1 MINSKS
7 NTRNLNMKLKHLIS
21 LVLLIALIG
30 TAAPAGAETFNAST
44 YGNYTDFYVN
54 STSALTDY
62 QVSIILDN
70 RTGLSTTTLFY
81 TNGTTRSTWE
91 DVAWTDTSNTTLGFW
106 KENRTD
112 TTTNTT
118 WWIKVPSIANDNTTK
133 IRLFYGNASETTSY
147 ADGDAT
153 FPLFDDFPGTSLNTS
168 KWDTTIGTNT
178 ISNSVLNL
186 TGFAASSYDLSKTTF
201 GTGYATTHRS
211 NRSNWGS
218 PDGSFLTGFRSSPPI
233 INFSIF
239 YAGWPVGG
247 VLNGVNGNNT
257 GTYPSVT
264 FAYPS
269 ANVFHILTVI
279 RNGTTSIIYS
289 IDGISPKSTT
299 TYITSSSIPVI
310 IGIDGSAP
318 GSTIF
323 TDWVFVRK
331 YNSPEPFLT
340 LAPPSA
346 PVASFTLNR
355 NPTRIP
361 NSITATDTSTNTP
374 TSWEWSWGDGTA
386 NSTTQNPSH
395 QYLKRGKW
403 DIVLTATNAG
413 GSGTTG
419 ATSVKVVGYEN
430 YY

>member
-30 TAAPAGAETFNAST
+30 TAAPAGQEYENW
-44 YGNYTDFYVN
+44 TDFNVN

-70 RTGLSTTTLFY
+70 RTGTSSTTLFY
-81 TNGTTRSTWE
+81 TNGTTLSDWM
-91 DVAWTDTSNTTLGFW
+91 DIKWTDTSNTTLGFW

-218 PDGSFLTGFRSSPPI
+218 PAGSFLTGFRSSPPI
-233 INFSIF
+233 NNFSIF
-239 YAGWPVGG
+239 YAGWPVGS
-247 VLNGVNGNNT
+247 VLNGVNGKNT

-264 FAYPS
+264 FTYPS

-340 LAPPSA
+340 LNSA

>member
-1 MINSKS
+1 
-7 NTRNLNMKLKHLIS
+7 MKLKHLIS

-30 TAAPAGAETFNAST
+30 TVSATTQE
-44 YGNYTDFYVN
+44 YGNWTNFVVN
-54 STSALTDY
+54 STSAQTNY
-62 QVSIILDN
+62 QVKMILDN
-70 RTGLSTTTLFY
+70 RTGSSATTLFY
-81 TNGTTRSTWE
+81 TNGTTRSDWM
-91 DVAWTDTSNTTLGFW
+91 DIKWTDTSNTTLGFW

-133 IRLFYGNASETTSY
+133 IRLFYGNASKTTSY

-153 FPLFDDFPGTSLNTS
+153 FPLFDDFPGTTLNTS
-168 KWDTTIGTNT
+168 KWTTPAGTGTITVANSIMRIDAYKEFGSKLNFSQNYAYRSFSNYSRTVGSEGDIGSTGSGEYGVFYFSSSTNTLRSYTKAAGNSEVQTIGTT
-178 ISNSVLNL
+178 YHGTYRVFEVVRESTTSVKFYIDNEL
-186 TGFAASSYDLSKTTF
+186 KTTH
-201 GTGYATTHRS
+201 TTRVPTVNMS
-211 NRSNWGS
+211 TY
-218 PDGSFLTGFRSSPPI
+218 FI
-233 INFSIF
+233 
-239 YAGWPVGG
+239 AG
-247 VLNGVNGNNT
+247 NT
-257 GTYPSVT
+257 GD
-264 FAYPS
+264 
-269 ANVFHILTVI
+269 IL
-279 RNGTTSIIYS
+279 
-289 IDGISPKSTT
+289 
-299 TYITSSSIPVI
+299 SS
-310 IGIDGSAP
+310 
-318 GSTIF
+318 
-323 TDWVFVRK
+323 DWAVVRK
-331 YNSPEPFLT
+331 YSSPEPFLT
-340 LAPPSA
+340 VNVTSGGGTPSA
-346 PVASFTLNR
+346 PVASFTVNR

>member
-1 MINSKS
+1 VQHEYQDISMINSKS

-91 DVAWTDTSNTTLGFW
+91 DVAWTDTSNAILGFW

-118 WWIKVPSIANDNTTK
+118 WWIKVPSIANNNTTK
-133 IRLFYGNASETTSY
+133 IRLFYGNASKTTSY

-153 FPLFDDFPGTSLNTS
+153 FPLFDDFPGTTLNTS
-168 KWDTTIGTNT
+168 KWTTPAGTGTITVANSIMRIDAYKEFGSKLNFSQNYAYRSFSNYSRTVGSEGNIGSTGSGEYGIFYFSSSTNTLRSYTKAAGNSEVQTIGTT
-178 ISNSVLNL
+178 YHGTYRVFEVVRESTTSVKFYIDNEL
-186 TGFAASSYDLSKTTF
+186 KTTHTTRVPTVNMSTYF
-201 GTGYATTHRS
+201 IAYNTGDILS
-211 NRSNWGS
+211 SNW
-218 PDGSFLTGFRSSPPI
+218 
-233 INFSIF
+233 
-239 YAGWPVGG
+239 AV
-247 VLNGVNGNNT
+247 
-257 GTYPSVT
+257 
-264 FAYPS
+264 
-269 ANVFHILTVI
+269 
-279 RNGTTSIIYS
+279 
-289 IDGISPKSTT
+289 
-299 TYITSSSIPVI
+299 
-310 IGIDGSAP
+310 
-318 GSTIF
+318 
-323 TDWVFVRK
+323 VRK
-331 YNSPEPFLT
+331 YSSPEPFLT

-419 ATSVKVVGYEN
+419 TTSVKVVGYEN
-430 YY
+430 YN